1 VVEVKYANFVLH
13 TALRFVRH
21 LQTFH
26 VGSASILLIRV
37 LRWLQ
42 DNNMSRR
49 RPRLTAS
56 ILIVGDDPVLLHTRA
71 ELLRDWQIVTASSRE
86 AEEAIL
92 ARTYDLLIFSKTAQE
107 KVVRGLI
114 DQARQLRPGSRMLAI
129 RSGEEWQAGLPT
141 YQVELNNPGGLRSA
155 VAKILDSCPR
165 PAEL

>member
-1 VVEVKYANFVLH
+1 
-13 TALRFVRH
+13 
-21 LQTFH
+21 
-26 VGSASILLIRV
+26 
-37 LRWLQ
+37 
-42 DNNMSRR
+42 M
-49 RPRLTAS
+49 TAS

-71 ELLRDWQIVTASSRE
+71 ELLRDWQIVTTSSWE
-86 AEEAIL
+86 AEKAIL
-92 ARTYDLLIFSKTAQE
+92 ARTYDLLIFSQTVQE